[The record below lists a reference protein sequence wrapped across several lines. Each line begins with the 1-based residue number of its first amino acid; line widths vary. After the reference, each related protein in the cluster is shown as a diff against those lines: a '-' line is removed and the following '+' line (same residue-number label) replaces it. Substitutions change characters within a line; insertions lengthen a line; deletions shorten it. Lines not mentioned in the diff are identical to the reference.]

1 MSPDTE
7 RIAELAALIG
17 QRLGSAMRDVIPA
30 EAQTHLLNAQRELL
44 TAAFLI
50 YEHQAGARRPAPPR
64 TPATRPAA
72 RRRPGPDVGA
82 PRSRRPRVERIE
94 IE

>member
-17 QRLGSAMRDVIPA
+17 QRVGSALRDVIPA
-30 EAQTHLLNAQRELL
+30 EAQAHLVNAQRELL

-50 YEHQAGARRPAPPR
+50 YEHQAGARRPPPSRAPAARAP
-64 TPATRPAA
+64 A
-72 RRRPGPDVGA
+72 RRRPSSGGA
-82 PRSRRPRVERIE
+82 QGSRRPRVERIE

>member
-17 QRLGSAMRDVIPA
+17 QRLGNAMRDVIPA
-30 EAQTHLLNAQRELL
+30 EAQAHLLNAQRELL

-64 TPATRPAA
+64 APATGPAA
-72 RRRPGPDVGA
+72 RRRPSSGGA
-82 PRSRRPRVERIE
+82 QRSRRPRVERIE